1 MTMDREKEREIELE
15 SAMYTNCLLLGLDPA
30 VIGVGGS
37 NGVPRVG
44 LFRHSNPKLGEQLL
58 YFILSSLR
66 GPIQSAKDFD
76 KVWPIFDS
84 AQSRDFRKVVQ
95 GIISELESQGALP
108 RSNSRV
114 SSLATCCGPR
124 FVELLWQLSLHA
136 LREVH
141 RRNFAADVA
150 SNPLPA
156 PLTDVAFSHA
166 ATLLPVTK
174 ARMALERRRFLKNAE
189 TAVQRQAMWSNLA
202 HEMTAEFRGLC
213 AEEAYLQQELEK
225 LHDLRNKVKLEGE
238 LWDDLVSS
246 SSQNSH
252 LVSKATRLWE
262 SILARKSQHEV
273 LASGPIEDLIAHRE
287 HRYRISGSALLA
299 AMDQSSQVPYSDVLS
314 AESGDL
320 PSTHMHD
327 KDQSDGSYVNVN
339 REKLKN
345 LDSSHS
351 QVNDETLSRVDDRSG
366 RVQPTVDV
374 AEIIRRWTH
383 ALQRI
388 HKQSLHLAKAN
399 NGEGPEILRSAQDGG
414 TSGHAE
420 SLATTLAEHQQH
432 LASFQVLNNQL
443 REVAPAIQKSISEC
457 TEKVQSIS
465 STLPSMT
472 RHRGQSTSPLQ
483 AQSSGRTLESSSD
496 DVAEVTTKMST
507 ILLDKVSASPPALK
521 LPQLFSVTPNSSGKG
536 GNMQKRNTSA
546 SQTNQ
551 IENFSERKS
560 LDQPLAINQVENI
573 PQDSDNSYVQNL
585 KRSVREAALSLKSC
599 NSESLR
605 ESHSDESSEHFFVP
619 LSTTGFSNLGPEN
632 KVSSFRSK
640 RLFVSRVDNS
650 LRDNHPPDGS
660 IRSKYD
666 EFPDMLNDLDSLHG
680 FDSVNGFLSVSDS
693 NGAAS
698 DAQRSFYDFEE
709 SQEQVFSPP
718 FLMDT
723 SLLADSYEDLLAPLS
738 ETETALMEH

>member
-15 SAMYTNCLLLGLDPA
+15 SAMYTNCLLLGLDPSI
-30 VIGVGGS
+30 IGLGAS
-37 NGVPRVG
+37 NGTPRVG

-66 GPIQSAKDFD
+66 GPAQSARDFD
-76 KVWPIFDS
+76 RVWPIFDS

-95 GIISELESQGALP
+95 GIISELEAQGALP

-141 RRNFAADVA
+141 RRTFAADVA
-150 SNPLPA
+150 SNPLPT

-174 ARMALERRRFLKNAE
+174 ARIALERRRFLKNAE

-238 LWDDLVSS
+238 LWDDLVST

-262 SILARKSQHEV
+262 SILSRKSQHEV

-287 HRYRISGSALLA
+287 HRYRISGSSLLA
-299 AMDQSSQVPYSDVLS
+299 AMDQSSQVPCTDVLPVQ
-314 AESGDL
+314 SGDL
-320 PSTHMHD
+320 DD
-327 KDQSDGSYVNVN
+327 KEQNDGYSKPIN
-339 REKLKN
+339 E
-345 LDSSHS
+345 
-351 QVNDETLSRVDDRSG
+351 ETLSRVDDRSG
-366 RVQPTVDV
+366 RVHQTVDV

-388 HKQSLHLAKAN
+388 HKQSLQLAKAN
-399 NGEGPEILRSAQDGG
+399 DGEGPDILQSAQDGG

-420 SLATTLAEHQQH
+420 SLAATLAEHQQH
-432 LASFQVLNNQL
+432 LASFQVLINQL
-443 REVAPAIQKSISEC
+443 KEVAPTIQKSISEC
-457 TEKVQSIS
+457 TEKVNSIS
-465 STLPSMT
+465 SNLPSMAK
-472 RHRGQSTSPLQ
+472 HRGQATSPIQ

-496 DVAEVTTKMST
+496 DAVDITSRMST
-507 ILLDKVSASPPALK
+507 VQLDKISASPPALK
-521 LPQLFSVTPNSSGKG
+521 LPQLFSLTPNSSGKG
-536 GNMQKRNTSA
+536 GNMQKRHTLA
-546 SQTNQ
+546 PQTNQ
-551 IENFSERKS
+551 IETLSERS
-560 LDQPLAINQVENI
+560 SVDQLLASNRLDNP

-585 KRSVREAALSLKSC
+585 KRSVRQAALSMPSC
-599 NSESLR
+599 NSESSR
-605 ESHSDESSEHFFVP
+605 DSQSDESSEHFFVP
-619 LSTTGFSNLGPEN
+619 VSSTNFSRGVPEN
-632 KVSSFRSK
+632 KVGSIRSK
-640 RLFVSRVDNS
+640 RLFSTQTDNS
-650 LRDNHPPDGS
+650 LLDNHATDGHIWS
-660 IRSKYD
+660 NYD
-666 EFPDMLNDLDSLHG
+666 DLPHILDNLDSLN
-680 FDSVNGFLSVSDS
+680 DYDQVNGFLSAAASS
-693 NGAAS
+693 CAAS
-698 DAQRSFYDFEE
+698 DGQRSFFDMEE
-709 SQEQVFSPP
+709 AQDQVFSPP
-718 FLMDT
+718 LLMDT